1 MEKTIGM
8 KLLNKDYLDNL
19 KELDDNSVDSI
30 SIETKEELFD
40 LLYSLE
46 NEFNYDE
53 TSLGLRISLLINKL
67 QKELL

>member
-8 KLLNKDYLDNL
+8 KLLNKYYLDNL

>member
-1 MEKTIGM
+1 M
-8 KLLNKDYLDNL
+8 KLLNGDGLDKL
-19 KELDDNSVDSI
+19 EELNDNSVNSI

-53 TSLGLRISLLINKL
+53 TSLGLRIGLLINKL